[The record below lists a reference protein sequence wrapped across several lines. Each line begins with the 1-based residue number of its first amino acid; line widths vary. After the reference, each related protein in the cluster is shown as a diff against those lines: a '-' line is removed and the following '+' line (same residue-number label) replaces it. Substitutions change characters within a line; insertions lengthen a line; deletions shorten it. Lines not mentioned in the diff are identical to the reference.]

1 MLQRESKTFR
11 ACGSSGW
18 VSQSQFVARTEL
30 QAATRQSCLLWPTDW
45 SMDMKVISETEE
57 KKEEK
62 KGELCFF
69 DIVYQMWTV

>member
-1 MLQRESKTFR
+1 
-11 ACGSSGW
+11 
-18 VSQSQFVARTEL
+18 
-30 QAATRQSCLLWPTDW
+30 
-45 SMDMKVISETEE
+45 MKVISETEE